1 MSDRTCEL
9 RLTDNQRDED
19 RDKSRLADKLSWL
32 RLRRVRSEELV
43 MEDTNPITA
52 QDVSRGAIPSSAFA
66 GRHALRD
73 QDSLWAEFLAM
84 GLTAIDSLS
93 KSIAVVCEGRIDV
106 VHEVKSLERASDRAE
121 IRIEQECL
129 RILALFEPVASDL
142 RRMATVL
149 KVNRDWERIADLS
162 ARIAR
167 RSRKLAKQ
175 PDCVP
180 VPEQL
185 KSLARDVLAQVCAAY
200 EALVGR
206 DGNRARAVI
215 AGDRLIDRQYRRLRD
230 ELKES
235 LRHNAGQLDTWL
247 QLMNTARNLERIS
260 DHATG
265 IAQAVVY
272 LQEGNIIRHKTDS
285 PVAND

>member
-1 MSDRTCEL
+1 MEKTN
-9 RLTDNQRDED
+9 RLGEH
-19 RDKSRLADKLSWL
+19 
-32 RLRRVRSEELV
+32 
-43 MEDTNPITA
+43 
-52 QDVSRGAIPSSAFA
+52 DVSRGQSPASAFPV
-66 GRHALRD
+66 RHALRD
-73 QDSLWAEFLAM
+73 QDALWAEFLAM
-84 GLTAIDSLS
+84 GLTAVDSLS
-93 KSIAVVCEGRIDV
+93 KSIAVLCEGRLEV

-121 IRIEQECL
+121 VRIEQECL

-149 KVNRDWERIADLS
+149 KVSRDWERIADLA

-167 RSRKLAKQ
+167 RSRKLAKK
-175 PDCVP
+175 PDSVP

-200 EALVGR
+200 EALVSR
-206 DGNRARAVI
+206 DAVRARAVI
-215 AGDRLIDRQYRRLRD
+215 EGDRAIDRQYRQLRD
-230 ELKES
+230 QLKES

-247 QLMNTARNLERIS
+247 QLMSTARNLERIA

-272 LQEGNIIRHKTDS
+272 LQEGNIIRHKIES
-285 PVAND
+285 SAANG